1 MSDKSPLDILMKEK
15 QIDLA
20 AYDYLFAR
28 FIRGEWGNRI
38 IKNPETI
45 ARTISK
51 FLVQTENLNITL
63 TKE

>member
-1 MSDKSPLDILMKEK
+1 MSEKSPLDILMKEE
-15 QIDLA
+15 QIDLV

-28 FIRGEWGNRI
+28 FIRGEWGSQNI
-38 IKNPETI
+38 SNPEII
-45 ARTISK
+45 ASIISK